1 MKKTGLVVALVGI
14 FALSALLMSCGSGD
28 SRPSGLLYVVSQSL
42 DNVSS
47 FSVDLDSGELSL
59 ISDDLSPTC
68 PTNSTCGLPT
78 AISVDPTG
86 ATAFVMGQQAISSF
100 TVNSNGTLSQPTV
113 AATFPTG
120 LSALAMS
127 STAAGDMLFVIAS
140 PASPSLTNEP
150 QILAYSTKPGSTD
163 VTLLT
168 ETPLSVV
175 PTGVSVTA
183 FAFPNQS
190 AETLLF
196 VTSNVDLNSPPNDS
210 ELSMFFV
217 DSSGNLT
224 EQSGS
229 PYTAQAPNPISVLA
243 VNTNPPQQNTGGVFV
258 YVGNQAAVTGS
269 VSAWEVCTQQDSA
282 CTAQDVQNQ
291 NLAVT
296 GKLTT
301 VGQNPFAMLVDPTN
315 SFLYITCNV
324 GNNVYGFKM
333 TTNTGALTPLAP
345 PLEPTGSSPV
355 ALAMHPSINNTNE
368 FLYVANNANSTI
380 SGYTVDVTSGNLSN
394 PMAPV
399 IFTAGNPYG
408 VAGR

>member
-42 DNVSS
+42 NNVSS
-47 FSVDLDSGELSL
+47 FSVDLSSGEISL
-59 ISDDLSPTC
+59 ISEDLANTC
-68 PTNSTCGLPT
+68 PPSTTCGLPT

-86 ATAFVMGQQAISSF
+86 ATAFVLGQQAITSF
-100 TVNSNGTLSQPTV
+100 TVNSDGTLSSPTL
-113 AATFPTG
+113 AATIPSG
-120 LSALAMS
+120 LSALAMTP
-127 STAAGDMLFVIAS
+127 TAAGDMLFVIAA

-150 QILAYSTKPGSTD
+150 QVLVYGTKAGSTA
-163 VTLLT
+163 VTQLT
-168 ETPLSVV
+168 ETPLSRV
-175 PTGVSVTA
+175 PTGLSVTT
-183 FAFPNQS
+183 FTFPNQA

-196 VTSNVDLNSPPNDS
+196 VSSNVDLNSPPNDS
-210 ELSMFFV
+210 ELSMFMV
-217 DSSGNLT
+217 DSSGNLS

-258 YVGNQAAVTGS
+258 YVGSQAAVTGS
-269 VSAWEVCTQQDSA
+269 VSSWEVCTQVNSA
-282 CTAQDVQNQ
+282 CTQGDVTNQ

-296 GKLTT
+296 GKVTT

-315 SFLYITCNV
+315 SFLYISCNV
-324 GNNVYGFKM
+324 GNNLYGFKM
-333 TTNTGALTPLAP
+333 TTSTGALTPLAP
-345 PLEPTGSSPV
+345 PLEPTGSGPV
-355 ALAMHPSINNTNE
+355 ALAMHPSSNDSNE
-368 FLYVANNANSTI
+368 FLYVSNNAASTI
-380 SGYTVDVTSGNLSN
+380 SGYTVDVTTGNMSN

-399 IFTAGNPYG
+399 IFTPGNPYG

>member
-1 MKKTGLVVALVGI
+1 LKKTGLVVALVGI

-42 DNVSS
+42 SNVSS
-47 FSVDLDSGELSL
+47 FSVDLSSGEISL
-59 ISDDLSPTC
+59 ISEDLANTC
-68 PTNSTCGLPT
+68 PPSTTCGLPT

-86 ATAFVMGQQAISSF
+86 ATAFVLSQQAITGF
-100 TVNSNGTLSQPTV
+100 TVNSDGTLSSPTV
-113 AATFPTG
+113 AATIPTG
-120 LSALAMS
+120 LSALAMTP
-127 STAAGDMLFVIAS
+127 TAAGDMLFVIAS

-150 QILAYSTKPGSTD
+150 QVLVYSTKAGSTG
-163 VTLLT
+163 VTQLT
-168 ETPLSVV
+168 ETPLSRV
-175 PTGVSVTA
+175 PTGLSVTT
-183 FAFPNQS
+183 FTFPNQP

-196 VTSNVDLNSPPNDS
+196 VSSNVDLTATHNDS
-210 ELSMFFV
+210 ELSMFMV
-217 DSSGNLT
+217 DSSGNLS
-224 EQSGS
+224 EQSAS

-269 VSAWEVCTQQDSA
+269 VSAWEVCTQVNSA
-282 CTAQDVQNQ
+282 CTQADVTNQ

-296 GKLTT
+296 GKVTT

-324 GNNVYGFKM
+324 GNNLYGFKM
-333 TTNTGALTPLAP
+333 TTSTGALTPLAP
-345 PLEPTGSSPV
+345 PLEPTGSAPV
-355 ALAMHPSINNTNE
+355 ALAMHPSSNDSNE
-368 FLYVANNANSTI
+368 FLYVANNAASTI
-380 SGYTVDVTSGNLSN
+380 SGYTVDVTTGNMSN

-399 IFTAGNPYG
+399 IFTPGNPYG